1 MWNYQTRLVRFTS
14 YFSQWLLSYEMW
26 SSLPQQRRQ
35 WYRSESPKMYPLRS
49 NEYGKVTKCLSTAP
63 GLIGSFRS
71 PGRPRFPLTIF
82 YHLLYNM
89 SITYLHQ
96 RYTYRFTRSR
106 HRAVNHPPRKA
117 CKPIFYSVP
126 HPSLDLHSLRSV
138 RQNDLPPA
146 AHFSSVTSF
155 LWSRSRIVSTCH
167 HHSNKSTAWTRTVY
181 VTTIHKQN

>member
-35 WYRSESPKMYPLRS
+35 WYRLESPKMYPLRS

-89 SITYLHQ
+89 STTYLHQ
-96 RYTYRFTRSR
+96 RYTYRFTRSYR
-106 HRAVNHPPRKA
+106 SGVTPSRSKA
-117 CKPIFYSVP
+117 CKPIFYSAP
-126 HPSLDLHSLRSV
+126 FPSIVSHSLHSI

-146 AHFSSVTSF
+146 AHFPSVVPLIRSSF
-155 LWSRSRIVSTCH
+155 RPLY
-167 HHSNKSTAWTRTVY
+167 Y
-181 VTTIHKQN
+181 VLPRQP